1 VANLPPMRLKLLGAA
16 VLAVVGIG
24 AVVFVVFRPGSASA
38 AGAQYLTAA
47 VTREDVT
54 DDVAANGTL
63 EPVTRYGLQFGS
75 APQVLTSSSSS
86 SSAASSSAA
95 SSSGATSTWPVTI
108 VKVSIGQSVKKGA
121 VLATAD
127 SASVSEQLAQLANQ
141 LTVAQI
147 QLAQASAD
155 LDAATTDQQTRQAQV
170 SYYNAKNEV
179 AQLTSQKADT
189 NAQLSRAQITAPADG
204 IVEAINIVAG
214 ADAPSGSA
222 IVLDSG
228 GLQASVTIA
237 EADLSRVSIGQA
249 ASVSVTAVD
258 TSATGKVASI
268 SPIAESGSGN
278 SSVVSYAVTVSL
290 TNVPSAARGGMTASV
305 SVTISQ
311 AKNVLAVPAIAL
323 VSGSNG
329 YTVRVMGSD
338 GSITSQ
344 PVTVGLVTSTLVEV
358 KSGLTAGQEVV
369 IGVSNSQ
376 TPTGTNNA
384 GGLGG
389 LGGALGGGA
398 GGARFPNG
406 GGTQTR

>member
-1 VANLPPMRLKLLGAA
+1 MANLPPMRLKLLGAA
-16 VLAVVGIG
+16 VLAVLGIG
-24 AVVFVVFRPGSASA
+24 AVVVVVFRPGSASA

-63 EPVTRYGLQFGS
+63 GPVTRYGLQFGS

-86 SSAASSSAA
+86 SSSASSAA
-95 SSSGATSTWPVTI
+95 SSSGTTSTWPVTI

-155 LDAATTDQQTRQAQV
+155 LDAATTDQQTRQAQI
-170 SYYNAKNEV
+170 SYYNAKNQV

-249 ASVSVTAVD
+249 ASVSITAID
-258 TSATGKVASI
+258 ANATGKVASI
-268 SPIAESGSGN
+268 SPTAESGSGN

-290 TNVPSAARGGMTASV
+290 TNVPSTARGGMTASV

-323 VSGSNG
+323 VNGSNG

-344 PVTVGLVTSTLVEV
+344 PVTVRLVTSTLAEV

-376 TPTGTNNA
+376 TSTGTTNA